1 MTVNIMVG
9 SGIMIGP
16 QKIAAL
22 AGNASFLAWLI
33 VAAVFLPM
41 VLTTVKMSR
50 MCPGSGGFYAY
61 AKEGLSKRA
70 AYWSGWI
77 YITGYT
83 FVVAVEILALRETL
97 FAVLGEQWQWFT
109 GNLVLFNTVLF
120 AITIGLNLL
129 GLRMFS
135 RILNALTV
143 SKVIPIVVLIL
154 LIPFILN
161 PSFTVTSAEVSM
173 LPYALPMA
181 IFGFFGFEY
190 ACSISHLVEN
200 GERNAPL
207 AILIGFSVTSFLY
220 ALFHFGLLNLMGAP
234 ALAQYGAPMYA
245 EYITLPIP
253 YLKAFL
259 SVIIPVASACILF
272 AGAIGVLNAN
282 AIMMHAMAEEKLFH
296 GWPLFIKMTSWY
308 RPWAT
313 ILFQGIIAW
322 TVATLLPIIVVVGN
336 LCNMTIASSFILPF
350 ISLLMVQKR
359 TGRHGSSHLTIL
371 ALVIAVLLS
380 AYSIYVLAPTMT
392 SRLMYLLPLLA
403 LLGVGAALYRR
414 ETPSVAR

>member
-1 MTVNIMVG
+1 MTINIMVG
-9 SGIMIGP
+9 SGILIGP
-16 QKIAAL
+16 GKIAAF

-33 VAAVFLPM
+33 VAAVFLPL

-61 AKEGLSKRA
+61 AKEGLSKEA
-70 AYWSGWI
+70 AYWSGWM

-97 FAVLGEQWQWFT
+97 LGALGPQWHWFT

-120 AITIGLNLL
+120 GITVGLNLL
-129 GLRMFS
+129 SLRVFS
-135 RILNALTV
+135 KILNTLTI
-143 SKVIPIVVLIL
+143 SKIIPIVVLIL

-161 PSFTVTSAEVSM
+161 PSFTVTGSEVAM

-207 AILIGFSVTSFLY
+207 AILIGFSVTSLLY

-234 ALAQYGAPMYA
+234 ALAQHGAPLYA

-253 YLKAFL
+253 YLKALL
-259 SVIIPVASACILF
+259 SIIIPAASAFILF
-272 AGAIGVLNAN
+272 AGALGVLNAN

-296 GWPLFIKMTSWY
+296 GWQTLIKMTPSY
-308 RPWAT
+308 RPWVT
-313 ILFQGIIAW
+313 IVLQGLIGW
-322 TVATLLPIIVVVGN
+322 TVATLLPHIEVVGG
-336 LCNMTIASSFILPF
+336 LCNTAIVLSFILPF
-350 ISLLMVQKR
+350 LSLLMVQRR
-359 TGRHGSSHLTIL
+359 TGKFGSIWLTIA
-371 ALVIAVLLS
+371 ALIIAVVISL
-380 AYSIYVLAPTMT
+380 YSIYVLAPTVT
-392 SRLMYLLPLLA
+392 QRLLYALPMLA
-403 LLGVGAALYRR
+403 LLAVGAALNRR
-414 ETPSVAR
+414 EAVIAK